1 MKKIIYLLFALTFVL
16 AACSDDDET
25 RLLQRDDVT
34 MVMPD
39 NGWVAE
45 IGKPFVVR
53 VNCNIEEGVT
63 YRWFL
68 DEIYLGDEKDL
79 TYTFK
84 RTGSQHLKLIAIQ
97 GRRYFEYAIIVEVK
111 GKESEDGK
119 NHSPYVTKVLEY
131 VPAPSQYTNK
141 YPAYFYGDTP
151 MDMNNKV
158 LDAIG
163 NGNMGI
169 VTLGGYG
176 GYVVVG
182 FDHTIQNVPGKR
194 DFRVLGNVFDIFD
207 NASTSDISRG
217 GAEPGI
223 IMVAYD
229 KNKNGRPDADEW
241 YEIEG
246 SAHYDFQNEPWYDDA
261 VAARNDVK
269 TIKDYSITYFVP
281 EQEPKLE
288 EEWSTYLRWKDNQG
302 KTGYIVKNGY
312 YSQSYYPQW
321 ILKDQLTF
329 TGTRLPQNAVDTDGS
344 GNVFYGYS
352 FRFGYADNVKNE
364 SRHSCID
371 IDWAVDR
378 NGKKVKL
385 PGVDFIKIYTGVRQ
399 RYGSIGECSTEISG
413 IEDLHILSEDVDTY
427 K

>member
-16 AACSDDDET
+16 TACSDDDKT
-25 RLLQRDDVT
+25 RVLQRDDVT
-34 MVMPD
+34 MVMPE

-53 VNCNIEEGVT
+53 VNCNIEEGIT

-68 DEIYLGDEKDL
+68 DEMYLGDEKDL

-84 RTGSQHLKLIAIQ
+84 RTGKQCLKLIAIQ
-97 GRRYFEYAIIVEVK
+97 DRRFFEYAIIVEVK
-111 GKESEDGK
+111 GKEGEDGK
-119 NHSPYVTKVLEY
+119 NHSPFITKVLEY

-141 YPAYFYGDTP
+141 YPAYSYGDTP

-163 NGNMGI
+163 NGNLGV

-182 FDHTIQNVPGKR
+182 FDHTIKNVPGKR
-194 DFRVLGNVFDIFD
+194 DFRVLGNMFDIFD
-207 NASTSDISRG
+207 NASSSDIARG

-229 KNKNGRPDADEW
+229 KNKNGRPDDEW

-246 SAHYDFQNEPWYDDA
+246 SAHNDFKNEPWYDDA
-261 VAARNDVK
+261 VAAHNDVK

-281 EQEPKLE
+281 EKEPELE
-288 EEWSTYLRWKDNQG
+288 SEWSTYLRWEDNQG
-302 KTGYIVKNGY
+302 KSGYVVKNGY
-312 YSQSYYPQW
+312 HDQSYYPQW

-329 TGTRLPQNAVDTDGS
+329 SGTRLPQNAVDTDGS
-344 GNVFYGYS
+344 GNLFYAYN
-352 FRFGYADNVKNE
+352 FRFGYADNAKNE
-364 SRHSCID
+364 SKQSTID
-371 IDWAVDR
+371 IDWAV
-378 NGKKVKL
+378 NKEGKKANL

-399 RYGSIGECSTEISG
+399 RYGTTGECSTEISG
-413 IEDLHILSEDVDTY
+413 IEDLHILSENIDTY
-427 K
+427 Q